1 VQYETEEQQVEA
13 LKNWWRENG
22 RAVILGIV
30 IGAALILAW
39 TWYKNHQLNQA
50 VAASDLFSQ
59 SIEAI
64 DKGEYDKVSQ
74 LADTINDEHDD
85 TLYAAYTNF
94 AAARAAIEQGNLS
107 DAEKHL
113 QWVVDNGD
121 MEDVVLIGKV
131 RLARVKGALG
141 DADAAL
147 KVLPGSYAQ
156 SFTALVEEA
165 RGDLHVRAG
174 NTTAA
179 KSAYESALDQDNVLD
194 ANALQMKLNELAE

>member
-1 VQYETEEQQVEA
+1 MQYETEEQQVEA

>member
-1 VQYETEEQQVEA
+1 
-13 LKNWWRENG
+13 
-22 RAVILGIV
+22 
-30 IGAALILAW
+30 
-39 TWYKNHQLNQA
+39 
-50 VAASDLFSQ
+50 
-59 SIEAI
+59 
-64 DKGEYDKVSQ
+64 
-74 LADTINDEHDD
+74 
-85 TLYAAYTNF
+85 
-94 AAARAAIEQGNLS
+94 
-107 DAEKHL
+107 
-113 QWVVDNGD
+113 